1 MGSITRRHF
10 LGMSATAALAS
21 AVLPRSSFASPYG
34 LPLGLQLY
42 SVRDELPKDYAG
54 TLKAIAALGYREVEA
69 AGFLNHPAT
78 EVKQA
83 MSAAGLRCVSGHYPW
98 PQLDGKLDQIIAFH
112 KQIGAEYIV
121 CAYPGHKPGAK
132 VSDSHSFSLDDWRW
146 NAEQYNRAG
155 ETVKKAGLRFGYH
168 NHTPEFKKDGGVV
181 PYDELL
187 RLTDP
192 SLVTFEMDCGWVMVG
207 GADPIAYLKKY
218 PNRISMLHVKDFQK
232 GVNPPHAAQLGEG
245 MIDYKPIFAAVKPGQ
260 IKHAFVEQEQFDI
273 PWQQALKVDADYIT
287 KLKV

>member
-1 MGSITRRHF
+1 
-10 LGMSATAALAS
+10 MSATAALAS
-21 AVLPRSSFASPYG
+21 AVLPRLSFASPYG

-42 SVRDELPKDYAG
+42 SVREELPKDYAG
-54 TLKAIAALGYREVEA
+54 TLKAVAALGYREVEA
-69 AGFLNHPAT
+69 AGFFGHSAP

-83 MSAAGLRCVSGHYPW
+83 LSAAGLRCVSGHYPW
-98 PQLDGKLDQIIAFH
+98 PQLDGKLDAVIDFH

-121 CAYPGHKPGAK
+121 CAYPGHKPGSA
-132 VSDSHSFSLDDWRW
+132 SGDPHSFSLDDWRW
-146 NAEQYNRAG
+146 NAEQFNKAG
-155 ETVKKAGLRFGYH
+155 ATVKKAGLRFGYH
-168 NHTPEFKKDGGVV
+168 NHTPEFKKEGGVV

-192 SLVTFEMDCGWVMVG
+192 NLVTFELDCGWVMVG

-260 IKHAFVEQEQFDI
+260 IRHAFIEQEEFDV
-273 PWQQALKVDADYIT
+273 PWQQALKTDAAYMK
-287 KLKV
+287 KLQV